1 MGEGDLKQ
9 LKSDLRLVSQSYLMK
24 AFGLADLQWLRTRYP
39 EELEGISPRFT
50 CGVAMGIRLPQAVL
64 EEIADHPTPLYFHAY
79 RQANYQL
86 DRGAYAVADRLQ
98 GLGYQAMAVPAS
110 QIIADDPMRAL
121 LSHRLVGWA
130 AGLGWWGRNN
140 LLVNP
145 RFGSQVRYVTV
156 LTDAELEPDEPLEA
170 DCGACMACV
179 EVCPAGAIQV
189 ERDQFDLA
197 RCKAKLDEFRKLPYV
212 SQHICGVCLKAC
224 SPQAVQQALG
234 SREETGGSDTS
245 A

>member
-1 MGEGDLKQ
+1 MEKALTFDIQDDELDIFVEDVNELLQEMESGI
-9 LKSDLRLVSQSYLMK
+9 LRLEQEVDPDTLNS
-24 AFGLADLQWLRTRYP
+24 AFRAAHTLK
-39 EELEGISPRFT
+39 
-50 CGVAMGIRLPQAVL
+50 
-64 EEIADHPTPLYFHAY
+64 
-79 RQANYQL
+79 
-86 DRGAYAVADRLQ
+86 AVA
-98 GLGYQAMAVPAS
+98 GTVGHQAMAVPAS
-110 QIIADDPMRAL
+110 QIIAHDPMRGL

-145 RFGSQVRYVTV
+145 RFGSQMRYVTV

-170 DCGACMACV
+170 DCGDCVACV

-197 RCKAKLDEFRKLPYV
+197 RCKAKLDEFGKLPYI

>member
-1 MGEGDLKQ
+1 MGEADLKQ
-9 LKSDLRLVSQSYLMK
+9 LGRDLELLARSYLMK

-39 EELEGISPRFT
+39 EELEGISQRFT
-50 CGVAMGIRLPQAVL
+50 RGVAMAIRLPQAVL
-64 EEIADHPTPLYFHAY
+64 EEITDHPTPLYFHAY

-86 DRGAYAVADRLQ
+86 DRAAYAVGDRLQ
-98 GLGYQAMAVPAS
+98 DSGFAALPVPAS
-110 QIIADDPMRAL
+110 QIISHDPMRGL

-145 RFGSQVRYVTV
+145 TFGSQLRYVTV
-156 LTDAELEPDEPLEA
+156 LTDAELQPDEPLEV
-170 DCGACMACV
+170 DCGDCVACV

-197 RCKAKLDEFRKLPYV
+197 RCKAKLDEFRKLRFIG
-212 SQHICGVCLKAC
+212 QHICGICVKAC
-224 SPQAVQQALG
+224 SAEAVKHAART
-234 SREETGGSDTS
+234 REQHGGSDTS